1 MVQATI
7 MRAAN
12 LFAGQVLAEAISFMV
27 QLGFREASHP
37 LPAPAHSN
45 KPTGQAPE
53 GLQERTVS
61 GHLAQ
66 LGLLLPF
73 K

>member
-1 MVQATI
+1 
-7 MRAAN
+7 
-12 LFAGQVLAEAISFMV
+12 MV

-37 LPAPAHSN
+37 LPAPAHSS
-45 KPTGQAPE
+45 KPGVKASE
-53 GLQERTVS
+53 NHLQERTVS

-73 K
+73 R